1 MKTDSHSQFPHFSVV
16 IHHCTEI
23 KDKRVIFPRVIIT
36 YVKGTQAAINKHT
49 SLTYNQTLF
58 ADLPADV

>member
-1 MKTDSHSQFPHFSVV
+1 MLRAPT
-16 IHHCTEI
+16 
-23 KDKRVIFPRVIIT
+23 
-36 YVKGTQAAINKHT
+36 AAINKNT